1 MSLALPIRDVTRGQ
15 GIASCLPLR
24 SRPWHQAARLSW
36 SGLLGRAAADP
47 SLGRVTFQTGVYSAL
62 LAQLIAQELLRA
74 VEDALCLLDGGLNLF
89 DLPICRLAQPPRLLD
104 KFPSTRNGLRRLTQ
118 IGSFR

>member
-1 MSLALPIRDVTRGQ
+1 MVRFFLRRSVMALEKG
-15 GIASCLPLR
+15 
-24 SRPWHQAARLSW
+24 
-36 SGLLGRAAADP
+36 
-47 SLGRVTFQTGVYSAL
+47 AL

-118 IGSFR
+118 IGSLR